1 MILIP
6 PPEILTLGLTDY
18 STTWAQMKQ
27 FTYQR
32 TPQTPDQFWCLEHQ
46 PVFTQGLAGES
57 KHYLKSTD
65 IPLVQTDR
73 GGQIT
78 YHGPGQCI
86 IYPLIDLRRHPYG
99 VNALVSRIEKALIL
113 TLQHFHIEAHTD
125 SRSRGVYVQGDK
137 IASIGLRVS
146 KGCSFHGLALNI
158 KMDLE
163 PFEQI
168 NPCGLSDI
176 KATQVYTHNPDIEII
191 EVKRYLLVQLLSEL
205 EYDSI
210 T

>member
-1 MILIP
+1 MSIP
-6 PPEILTLGLTDY
+6 SPKILTLGLTDY
-18 STTWAQMKQ
+18 STIWAQMKQ
-27 FTYQR
+27 FTHQR
-32 TPQTPDQFWCLEHQ
+32 TAQTPDQFWCLEHQ

-57 KHYLKSTD
+57 KHYLKSTH
-65 IPLVQTDR
+65 IPLIQTDR

-86 IYPLIDLRRHPYG
+86 IYPLIDLRRQAYG
-99 VNALVSRIEKALIL
+99 VNAFVSRIEKALIL
-113 TLQHFHIEAHTD
+113 TLQHFSIEAHTD
-125 SRSRGVYVQGDK
+125 ACSRGVYVQGDK

-158 KMDLE
+158 KMDLA
-163 PFEQI
+163 PFKHI
-168 NPCGLSDI
+168 NPCGLPHI
-176 KATQVYTHNPDIEII
+176 KVTHMHAHNSNIEII